1 MAGVIATEAAQ
12 NNAACFVFYMQKLQR
27 DGVVSSL
34 TDDINGIPVGKREHA
49 VRLLDTVLQ
58 VTKDVDAALQCV
70 NYALKGDTDEQ

>member
-1 MAGVIATEAAQ
+1 MDRAQ
-12 NNAACFVFYMQKLQR
+12 NHAYSYLCYMEKLVR
-27 DGVVSSL
+27 DGVISSVT
-34 TDDINGIPVGKREHA
+34 TDIKDIPAGKREHA

>member
-12 NNAACFVFYMQKLQR
+12 NHAYSYLCYMEKLVR
-27 DGVVSSL
+27 DGVVSSVS
-34 TDDINGIPVGKREHA
+34 DDINGIPAGKREHA

-70 NYALKGDTDEQ
+70 NYSLGDINEQQ

>member
-1 MAGVIATEAAQ
+1 MGTTTEAAQ
-12 NNAACFVFYMQKLQR
+12 NHAVCFVFYMQKLVR

-34 TDDINGIPVGKREHA
+34 TDDINGIPAGKREHA

-70 NYALKGDTDEQ
+70 NYSLGDINEQQ

>member
-12 NNAACFVFYMQKLQR
+12 NHAYSYLCYIQKLVR
-27 DGVVSSL
+27 DGVVSSVN
-34 TDDINGIPVGKREHA
+34 DDINGIPVGKREHA

>member
-1 MAGVIATEAAQ
+1 MDRAQ
-12 NNAACFVFYMQKLQR
+12 NHAACFVFYMQKLQR
-27 DGVVSSL
+27 DGVIPSVT
-34 TDDINGIPVGKREHA
+34 TDIKDIPAGKREHA